1 MGRPVHFEIHASEP
15 EAIIGFYS
23 GLFGWTF
30 SRWGTEP
37 YWLADTGPDGPG
49 INGAVVQRR
58 GDKPPT
64 GQPAN
69 AFVVT
74 VEVDELDPA
83 LEKARSLGGSI
94 VVEKQQVPGVGWLA
108 YLNDPD
114 GNVLGILEPVRG
126 EG

>member
-1 MGRPVHFEIHASEP
+1 M
-15 EAIIGFYS
+15 
-23 GLFGWTF
+23 
-30 SRWGTEP
+30 
-37 YWLADTGPDGPG
+37 
-49 INGAVVQRR
+49 
-58 GDKPPT
+58 
-64 GQPAN
+64 
-69 AFVVT
+69 T

-114 GNVLGILEPVRG
+114 GNVLGVLEPVRG